1 MTERTLTE
9 RELNRALLARQ
20 MLLERADLPITRAVE
35 RMGYVQSQ
43 YAPSS
48 YIGLWTRLAGFER
61 AQLTRALERR
71 TVVQGTLMRGTIHIV
86 PARDYWLVTAGIRE
100 DSRAWWLRT
109 RRHVSERE
117 IVSVAGRLRELLA
130 DGPRRRKE
138 LMAELGVDSTTW
150 NGVGGWVDLLRIPPS
165 GTWER
170 RSADLYGLAET
181 WLKGSPAVLQDE
193 GVELLVRRYLGSFA
207 PASRKDI
214 ASWAGI
220 TINTL
225 APVLERMRLRRFRD
239 EDGDELL
246 DLPRAPLPGAAGD
259 RRGDARGVR
268 GRAGPRPVPPR
279 VGCHAARARASDTDP
294 PRGLPPEALQHED
307 PAFVPVL
314 PGRRGRSPARGST
327 TAVASWCRRS
337 SRCREPR
344 DGRSTTRRSAS
355 RPGLPDRQ
363 KSRRPSKCPAAS
375 GRVS

>member
-20 MLLERADLPITRAVE
+20 MLLERADLPLTRAVE

-48 YIGLWTRLAGFER
+48 YIGLWTRLATFER
-61 AQLTRALERR
+61 ARLTRELERR

-86 PARDYWLVTAGIRE
+86 SARDYWLVAAGIRE

-117 IVSVAGRLRELLA
+117 IVAVADGVRELLA

-170 RSADLYGLAET
+170 RSADIYGLAET
-181 WLKGSPAVLQDE
+181 WLEGSPALARDD
-193 GVELLVRRYLGSFA
+193 GVELLVRRYLGAFA

-220 TINTL
+220 TVNTL

-239 EDGDELL
+239 EDGGELL
-246 DLPRAPLPGAAGD
+246 DLPRAPLPGADVRAPVRFLPVWDATLLVHARRTRILPEDLRPKLFNTKTPHSFPCFLIDGQVAGTWKHH
-259 RRGDARGVR
+259 G
-268 GRAGPRPVPPR
+268 GRVVVSPFEPLPR
-279 VGCHAARARASDTDP
+279 AARRDLDE
-294 PRGLPPEALQHED
+294 EAQRL
-307 PAFVPVL
+307 
-314 PGRRGRSPARGST
+314 
-327 TAVASWCRRS
+327 
-337 SRCREPR
+337 
-344 DGRSTTRRSAS
+344 
-355 RPGLPDRQ
+355 
-363 KSRRPSKCPAAS
+363 AAWL
-375 GRVS
+375 G